1 MLLEFFRHGRKGHTF
16 WKIGQWIN
24 KASLLNLLV
33 EERAALTKLAGTC
46 LHPILAWNCLVV
58 RMNCTQG
65 CLAEV
70 LWQRIIWLSEI
81 FLTMCKLAVLCQ
93 RALTVFEVMFAQLS
107 FIFLFQGVE
116 LTLVAIEVV
125 VVGLLSQ
132 VSHDLS
138 GWIIEISWPSIGIKT
153 LTFVARFFARRV
165 VELLLVWI
173 LLALLARVICAL
185 VQVNLLTSLRS
196 LRI

>member
-1 MLLEFFRHGRKGHTF
+1 MLLEFFRHGWKGHTF
-16 WKIGQWIN
+16 WKIRKWIN
-24 KASLLNLLV
+24 KASRLNLLV
-33 EERAALTKLAGTC
+33 IERAALTKLASTC
-46 LHPILAWNCLVV
+46 LGPVLAWNRLVV
-58 RMNCTQG
+58 RVNCTQG
-65 CLAEV
+65 CFAEV
-70 LWQRIIWLSEI
+70 LWKRIIWLSEI
-81 FLTMCKLAVLCQ
+81 FLTMCKLTVLGQ
-93 RALTVFEVMFAQLS
+93 RALTVFEVVLAQLS
-107 FIFLFQGVE
+107 FIFLFQSVE
-116 LTLVAIEVV
+116 LTLVSIEVV

-185 VQVNLLTSLRS
+185 VQVNLLTSLRG